1 VRAQRPKRPKRLQL
15 IKKIEEPKER
25 VYTHIFKL
33 KKKLNTIFRGIVNHA
48 QTNNIKH
55 YTLEKKMTTLESIS
69 TQLAAMNLKLE
80 TLLHEKAS
88 KPKASSKKPK
98 DPDAPKKEANY
109 FIKATTRVRAVL
121 KPHIEEYNSSLGEG
135 EKKLAGTAPI
145 TVSSMLKDAGLLSD
159 TIEPSEED
167 IVEYFEKLKAD
178 PSIIGKKNAPLREA
192 AKARKAASIAS
203 GASEASAD
211 SKKSKAS
218 KVELSDEEKAAERKA
233 RAAKAAATRA
243 ANKAKKEAEAA
254 AAAAAEDSESE
265 SEAEAAPAP
274 AAAAAAPAPAAE
286 EAEATVTA
294 YEWEGDIGK
303 GTKKYERIDWDGK
316 AWIYTLDSEYI
327 GVWDEKTKKLN
338 KKIKDF
344 QLE

>member
-1 VRAQRPKRPKRLQL
+1 
-15 IKKIEEPKER
+15 
-25 VYTHIFKL
+25 
-33 KKKLNTIFRGIVNHA
+33 
-48 QTNNIKH
+48 
-55 YTLEKKMTTLESIS
+55 MTTLESIS

-80 TLLHEKAS
+80 TLLQEKAS

-159 TIEPSEED
+159 TIEPSEEE

-254 AAAAAEDSESE
+254 AAAAAAEDSESDSE
-265 SEAEAAPAP
+265 SEAEAP
-274 AAAAAAPAPAAE
+274 AAAAPAPPAEEAE

-316 AWIYTLDSEYI
+316 AWIYTLDSEYL